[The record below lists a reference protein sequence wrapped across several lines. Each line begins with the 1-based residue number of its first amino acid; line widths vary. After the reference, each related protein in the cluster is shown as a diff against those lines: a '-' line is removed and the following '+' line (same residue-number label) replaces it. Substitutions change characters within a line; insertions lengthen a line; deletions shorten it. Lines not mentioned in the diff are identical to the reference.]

1 MAQCFKLREK
11 LLKKHKRE
19 KETLEEELEQ
29 TQKSLQNRKDEID
42 RRRLLFTLQHQ
53 EKKGLQRI
61 AKQAEADRDEMK
73 SELDH
78 AKDKWF
84 LI

>member
-29 TQKSLQNRKDEID
+29 TQKSL
-42 RRRLLFTLQHQ
+42 
-53 EKKGLQRI
+53 
-61 AKQAEADRDEMK
+61 
-73 SELDH
+73 
-78 AKDKWF
+78 
-84 LI
+84 